1 MAQIDPL
8 RFERIERKID
18 ELSEAFVIMARVE
31 EKIVN
36 LEQTRIESNRRQDER
51 MTHVLIELKELR
63 IQQIKQDKEITDN
76 TRIVG
81 YIRWIIGAIVAAV
94 ASAWAL
100 QFLTIQ

>member
-100 QFLTIQ
+100 QFLTI